1 MNSNKLSEIRNND
14 PVVSIITS
22 VYNGEKYLEDTIKSV
37 INQSYTNIEYIII
50 DGGSTDGSINIIK
63 KYQDKITYWVSEK
76 DRNMYD
82 GINKGLKIASGD
94 IVASLNSDD
103 FYADNDVVSDI
114 VKFIDN
120 NNCDGIYGNVIR
132 YYQDSIK
139 QIEKELFQID
149 FKILLFSEHSTF
161 MPQPTLFIKRDIYKK
176 LNYFDLN
183 FNYASDFDFNLRC
196 IKNYNIKYF
205 NRAITF
211 FRQHEESITS
221 SGKLDTERETILI
234 DHGINSYNKIIKFVY
249 YYYFWMKYKVK
260 NIFND

>member
-211 FRQHEESITS
+211 
-221 SGKLDTERETILI
+221 
-234 DHGINSYNKIIKFVY
+234 
-249 YYYFWMKYKVK
+249 
-260 NIFND
+260 